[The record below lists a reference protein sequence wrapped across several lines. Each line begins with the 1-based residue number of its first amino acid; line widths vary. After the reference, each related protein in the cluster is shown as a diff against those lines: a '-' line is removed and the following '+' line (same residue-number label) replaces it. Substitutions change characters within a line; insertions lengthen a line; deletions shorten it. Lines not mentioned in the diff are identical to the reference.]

1 MVRWFSR
8 TGTARPFRLSR
19 WFAIVGLIAIVVLSV
34 TCAELL
40 SMLFTNR
47 MLGQEGVLTTQFV
60 QNMID
65 VERASIHFED
75 MADGQPEVGLPAK
88 LKELLQHLAALPD
101 VLRANLYSPEHRIL
115 WSSDPTLVGRS
126 FPDNPELD
134 SALAG
139 HTEVESGPDPE
150 AIKAEHE
157 NLQNQSAYFVEIYLP
172 VWDDAKRHVVGVVE
186 LYRTPHGLL
195 EAIGAGRRV
204 IWLGA
209 LIAGALLYAALFSLV
224 RRADNVMLA
233 QQERL
238 VEAER
243 LGIVGEM
250 ASAVAHGIR
259 NPLAVIRS
267 SAELMPVADAR
278 SAGEAAHDIISQ
290 VDRVEQWIR
299 SLLTYAQP
307 TPDKAESIS
316 LHAAVAEN
324 LLHFSRE
331 LERRGIAASADIPA
345 DLPPLR
351 ADPLLIDQ
359 VIHSVI
365 ANAMEAIQRSGR
377 IVIKGA
383 MDRSQRYLTLSIQ
396 DDGPG
401 MSPEQLGLAFKPF
414 HTTKTNGIGLGLPIA
429 KRTVE
434 RFNGRIKIISS
445 PGSGTTV
452 ELLLPTV

>member
-1 MVRWFSR
+1 
-8 TGTARPFRLSR
+8 
-19 WFAIVGLIAIVVLSV
+19 
-34 TCAELL
+34 
-40 SMLFTNR
+40 MLFTNR
-47 MLGQEGVLTTQFV
+47 MLGQEGALTTQFV

-65 VERASIHFED
+65 VERGSIHFEN
-75 MADGQPEVGLPAK
+75 MAQEQADVAQSAK
-88 LKELLQHLAALPD
+88 LKELLQRLAALPD
-101 VLRANLYSPEHRIL
+101 VLGVNLHSPEHRIL
-115 WSSDPTLVGRS
+115 WSSDPTLVGRF
-126 FPDNPELD
+126 FPDNHELD
-134 SALAG
+134 SALTG

-157 NLQNQSAYFVEIYLP
+157 NLQNRSAYFVEIYLP
-172 VWDDAKRHVVGVVE
+172 VWDDAKRRVVGVVE
-186 LYRTPHGLL
+186 LYRTPHGLFD
-195 EAIGAGRRV
+195 AIRAGRRV

-224 RRADNVMLA
+224 RRADKLILA
-233 QQERL
+233 QQEQL

-259 NPLAVIRS
+259 NPLAAIRS
-267 SAELMPVADAR
+267 SAELIPVADAG
-278 SAGEAAHDIISQ
+278 SADEAAHDIISQ

-299 SLLTYAQP
+299 SLLTYAHP

-316 LHAAVAEN
+316 LHAAVAGN
-324 LLHFSRE
+324 LHHFSRE
-331 LERRGIAASADIPA
+331 LERRGIAASADVPA
-345 DLPPLR
+345 ELPPLR
-351 ADPLLIDQ
+351 ADPLLVDQ
-359 VIHSVI
+359 VIHSII

-377 IVIKGA
+377 IDIKGA

-401 MSPEQLGLAFKPF
+401 MSPEQLSMAFKPF
-414 HTTKTNGIGLGLPIA
+414 HTTKTNGVGLGLPIV
-429 KRTVE
+429 KRTIE
-434 RFNGRIKIISS
+434 RFNGKIRIISS

>member
-1 MVRWFSR
+1 MVHSFS
-8 TGTARPFRLSR
+8 TTVTARPFRLSR
-19 WFAIVGLIAIVVLSV
+19 WFAIVGLIAIVLLSV

-47 MLGQEGVLTTQFV
+47 MLGQEGTLTTQFV
-60 QNMID
+60 QNIID
-65 VERASIHFED
+65 VERASIHFES
-75 MADGQPEVGLPAK
+75 MAQEQAEVAQSAK
-88 LKELLQHLAALPD
+88 LKELLQHFAALPD
-101 VLRANLYSPEHRIL
+101 VLRVNLYSPEHRIL

-134 SALAG
+134 SALTG

-157 NLQNQSAYFVEIYLP
+157 NLQNRSAYFVEIYLP

-186 LYRTPHGLL
+186 LYRTPHGLFD
-195 EAIGAGRRV
+195 AIRAGRRM

-209 LIAGALLYAALFSLV
+209 LLAGALLYAALFSLV
-224 RRADNVMLA
+224 RRADNVILA

-259 NPLAVIRS
+259 NPLAAIRS
-267 SAELMPVADAR
+267 SAELIPMAGAGA
-278 SAGEAAHDIISQ
+278 AGEAAHDIISQ

-299 SLLTYAQP
+299 SLLTYAHP

-324 LLHFSRE
+324 LLHFARE
-331 LERRGIAASADIPA
+331 LERRDIAASADIPA

-359 VIHSVI
+359 VIHSII
-365 ANAMEAIQRSGR
+365 ANAMEAIQRGGR

-383 MDRSQRYLTLSIQ
+383 MDKSQRYLSLSIQ

-401 MSPEQLGLAFKPF
+401 MSPEQLGMAFKPF
-414 HTTKTNGIGLGLPIA
+414 HTTKTNGVGLGLPIA
-429 KRTVE
+429 KRTIE
-434 RFNGRIKIISS
+434 RFNGRIKIRSS
-445 PGSGTTV
+445 PGGGTTV
-452 ELLLPTV
+452 ELLLPTA